1 MESIE
6 VKTEMSL
13 SVLDQREAS
22 LMALAASAK
31 DLTIVGP
38 EDKMGYKLVR
48 EKRIELKAERV
59 QVQNDAFDLREN
71 AVKFQ
76 KTVIKREK
84 QLVAIISEEEN
95 RLSGLEDTYDQWQ
108 EEIKRKKDKEENE
121 RIQKRVDA
129 LAKFGYA
136 IDFYEAKI
144 MEEENFQALLGE
156 AEASYIKE
164 QERIANE
171 KAEADRLKKEEEER
185 MRIEREELAR
195 QRAEYEEKEKQF
207 QAKQEA
213 EAKLQRERDER
224 IRKTQEA
231 KEAELRVEREKL
243 EAEKRAIE
251 LEKAKAEAAERARI
265 EEQNRIKRE
274 AEEKELRDRK
284 AKEAADRE
292 EALRPDKEKLIDYAK
307 RLMQVTPPELATPE
321 ANKLLREASERIV
334 QTSEY
339 IHDKS
344 KAL

>member
-1 MESIE
+1 MEAIE
-6 VKTEMSL
+6 VKPEMSL
-13 SVLDQREAS
+13 SVLDQREAA
-22 LMALAASAK
+22 LIALADSAK
-31 DLTIVGP
+31 ALTISGP
-38 EDKMGYKLVR
+38 DDKEGYKAVR
-48 EKRIELKAERV
+48 EKRIELKNGRISVE
-59 QVQNDAFDLREN
+59 NDAYDLREN
-71 AVKFQ
+71 AIKFQ

-84 QLVAIISEEEN
+84 QLVSIVSGEEN
-95 RLSGLEDTYDQWQ
+95 RLSNLEDTYDQWQ

-164 QERIANE
+164 QERIAIE

-185 MRIEREELAR
+185 MKREREELAR
-195 QRAEYEEKEKQF
+195 YKAEQEEIWRKRNEEIARDK
-207 QAKQEA
+207 A
-213 EAKLQRERDER
+213 ERDR
-224 IRKTQEA
+224 IKADQEA
-231 KEAELRVEREKL
+231 KEAEIQAERRKFE
-243 EAEKRAIE
+243 EEKRKHEEAVR
-251 LEKAKAEAAERARI
+251 LENARKEAAERAVI

-274 AEEKELRDRK
+274 AEEKEKREQK
-284 AKEAADRE
+284 AKEEQARQ
-292 EALRPDKEKLIDYAK
+292 EALRPDKEKLIDLAK
-307 RLMQVTPPELATPE
+307 RLMKVEFPELVTKE
-321 ANKLLREASERIV
+321 ANDLMRQVAERIT